1 MNLDEW
7 QKVININ
14 LTSTFLMSKFAI
26 KKMLKNKSGKI
37 VNITSVVGHTGNLGQ
52 ANYTASKAGIVAMSK
67 SLAIEYAK
75 KNININCI
83 SPGFIQTAMTDKIE
97 EFIENAT
104 NELGGNLDGII
115 NNAGITQDNLA
126 IRMSLE
132 EWQKVININL
142 TSTFLL
148 SKFAIKKMLK
158 NKSGKIVNITS
169 VVGHTGN
176 LGQANYTASK
186 AGIVAMSKSLA
197 IEYAK
202 KNININC
209 ISPGFIKTAMTE
221 KIDEKFKE
229 IIISKIPSAKLG
241 EPEDIAN
248 AVLFLASNQSNY
260 INGETLHVNG
270 GMYMA

>member
-1 MNLDEW
+1 MINLEKKNIIVTGASGGIGNSIVKRLNEAGANILASGTRIEKLEELKKNFEGIKILKFDISQSDKIEEFIENATNELGGSLDGMVNNAGITQDNLAIRMSLDEW

-37 VNITSVVGHTGNLGQ
+37 VNV
-52 ANYTASKAGIVAMSK
+52 
-67 SLAIEYAK
+67 
-75 KNININCI
+75 
-83 SPGFIQTAMTDKIE
+83 
-97 EFIENAT
+97 
-104 NELGGNLDGII
+104 
-115 NNAGITQDNLA
+115 
-126 IRMSLE
+126 
-132 EWQKVININL
+132 
-142 TSTFLL
+142 
-148 SKFAIKKMLK
+148 
-158 NKSGKIVNITS
+158 TS

-209 ISPGFIKTAMTE
+209 ISPGFIKTAMTD
-221 KIDEKFKE
+221 KIDDKFKE
-229 IIISKIPSAKLG
+229 VIISKIPSARLG
-241 EPEDIAN
+241 EPLDIAN
-248 AVLFLASNQSNY
+248 AVLFLSSKQSDY
-260 INGETLHVNG
+260 INGETIHVNG

>member
-1 MNLDEW
+1 MKDLENKKIIVTGASGGIGNSIVEKLSE
-7 QKVININ
+7 KGATILASGTRVEK
-14 LTSTFLMSKFAI
+14 LEELKSKFSKI
-26 KKMLKNKSGKI
+26 KVLKFD
-37 VNITSVVGHTGNLGQ
+37 
-52 ANYTASKAGIVAMSK
+52 
-67 SLAIEYAK
+67 
-75 KNININCI
+75 I
-83 SPGFIQTAMTDKIE
+83 SQNDKIE

-104 NELGGNLDGII
+104 KELNGLDCIV
-115 NNAGITQDNLA
+115 NNAGVTQDNLA
-126 IRMSLE
+126 IRMSIQ
-132 EWQKVININL
+132 EWKKVIDINL

-186 AGIVAMSKSLA
+186 AGIVAMSKSLSL
-197 IEYAK
+197 EYAK

-209 ISPGFIKTAMTE
+209 ISPGFIKTAMTD

-229 IIISKIPSAKLG
+229 AIISKIPSARLG
-241 EPEDIAN
+241 EANDIAN
-248 AVLFLASNQSNY
+248 AVLFLTSNLSDY

>member
-1 MNLDEW
+1 MND
-7 QKVININ
+7 
-14 LTSTFLMSKFAI
+14 
-26 KKMLKNKSGKI
+26 LKNKNIIVTGSTGGIGNSIVKKLYESEANILATGTKI
-37 VNITSVVGHTGNLGQ
+37 EKLNEL
-52 ANYTASKAGIVAMSK
+52 KDK
-67 SLAIEYAK
+67 F
-75 KNININCI
+75 KNIKILKFDI
-83 SPGFIQTAMTDKIE
+83 SQNDKTEQFIDD
-97 EFIENAT
+97 AT
-104 NELGGNLDGII
+104 SELGGLDCIV
-115 NNAGITQDNLA
+115 NNAGVTQDNLA
-126 IRMSLE
+126 IRMNVE
-132 EWQKVININL
+132 EWKKVIDINL
-142 TSTFLL
+142 TSSFLIC
-148 SKFAIKKMLK
+148 KYAIKKMLK

-209 ISPGFIKTAMTE
+209 ISPGFIKTAMTDKIEE
-221 KIDEKFKE
+221 KMKD

-241 EPEDIAN
+241 EPQDIAN
-248 AVLFLASNQSNY
+248 AVIFLISSYSDY